1 MRIFLIGYMGSGKTT
16 LGRKLAYILQHQ
28 FIDLDQHIEE
38 QEGRTISQIFE
49 EDGEDYF
56 RKLERVYLHRIIN
69 QDDVVISTGGGTPC
83 FFDNMDQ
90 MNKYGKTIYINM
102 HPKALLPRL
111 LSSQSTR
118 PLLAGKDEKGMLDYV
133 FKTLRSRE
141 KYYNKA
147 EKVVTGYN
155 LTARKLEKFCYRED

>member
-1 MRIFLIGYMGSGKTT
+1 MRIFLIGFMGSGKTI

-28 FIDLDQHIEE
+28 FIDLDEYIEE
-38 QEGRTISQIFE
+38 QEDRTISQIFE

-56 RKLERVYLHRIIN
+56 RKLERVYLHRVI
-69 QDDVVISTGGGTPC
+69 DKEDVVISTGGGTPC
-83 FFDNMDQ
+83 FFDNIDQ
-90 MNKYGKTIYINM
+90 MNEYGKTIYINM
-102 HPKALLPRL
+102 HPKALLTRL
-111 LSSQSTR
+111 LSSPSTR

-141 KYYNKA
+141 KYYQKA
-147 EKVVTGYN
+147 KRVVTGYN

>member
-1 MRIFLIGYMGSGKTT
+1 MRIFLIGFMGSGKTI

-28 FIDLDQHIEE
+28 FIDLDEYIEE
-38 QEGRTISQIFE
+38 QEDRTISQIFE

-56 RKLERVYLHRIIN
+56 RKLERVYLHRVI
-69 QDDVVISTGGGTPC
+69 DKEDVVISTGGGTPC
-83 FFDNMDQ
+83 FFDNIDQ
-90 MNKYGKTIYINM
+90 MNEYGKTIYINM

-111 LSSQSTR
+111 LSSPSTR

-133 FKTLRSRE
+133 FKILRSRE
-141 KYYNKA
+141 KYYHKA
-147 EKVVTGYN
+147 KRVVTGYN